1 VKSIIRAV
9 LLLVISAPCVTTLA
23 QNEDQRGALEEHH
36 SARRK
41 TDTITV
47 SEFQARRKEA
57 MKRLP
62 DGLLLLHARSA
73 LKTEDQSGFRQD
85 ATFYY
90 FTGLESAM
98 SAILAIDAPAQ
109 ESWLFVPS
117 KLGGLA
123 DQMVEKAFVKPGA
136 ETGAQLKIE
145 HVVRWEEFASYID
158 RRLAADPKLIIYL
171 DEGGFSKLWLGH
183 ESNPPGLG
191 AVENPFRLWRR
202 AIEERWPK
210 GTVKSASQAIVEM
223 RRIKSEAEIEV
234 MRRVARSSAAA
245 LRAGLSA
252 LQADRAQREVEAE
265 IVRECIRAGGE
276 GPSFWPWAMAGPNSA
291 FPAPFASFADYR
303 HLNRVMRRGE
313 VARLDV
319 GCAVDHYEG
328 DVGRTAPVSGRFDPG
343 QRETW
348 ELLISAY
355 RAGLATMRD
364 GARTADVIAASL
376 REIERLKDSM
386 KTPLGRKAVAVL
398 LGAGGMRY
406 WQAHGVGLEAAE
418 PAPEVLRSGM
428 VVAFEPIFAVE
439 GQGFYLEDMI
449 LITRDGYEILTTG
462 LPYSAD
468 EIERLVS
475 RGKEARL
482 RSISR

>member
-1 VKSIIRAV
+1 MKGIVRAV
-9 LLLVISAPCVTTLA
+9 LLFVISTPCVITMA
-23 QNEDQRGALEEHH
+23 QDEHH
-36 SARRK
+36 RRAPQS
-41 TDTITV
+41 DTITV
-47 SEFQARRKEA
+47 SEFQARRRQM

-98 SAILAIDAPAQ
+98 SAILVIDAPAQ

-117 KLGGLA
+117 KLNGMA
-123 DQMVEKAFVKPGA
+123 DAMERPFVKPGA
-136 ETGAQLKIE
+136 EAQAQLKIE
-145 HVVRWEEFASYID
+145 RVVRWEEFASYID
-158 RRLAADPKLIIYL
+158 RRLADDPKLIIYT
-171 DEGGFSKLWLGH
+171 DEGGFSNLWLGH
-183 ESNPPGLG
+183 ESNPPGLA

-210 GTVKSASQAIVEM
+210 ATVKSAKQAIVEM

-245 LRAGLSA
+245 LGAGLGA
-252 LQADRAQREVEAE
+252 LQPDRSQREVEAE
-265 IVRECIRAGGE
+265 IVRECIRSGGE

-303 HLNRVMRRGE
+303 HLNRIMRRGE

-355 RAGLATMRD
+355 RAGLGMMRD

-376 REIERLKDSM
+376 REIERLKDSV

-398 LGAGGMRY
+398 LSRDGMQY

-428 VVAFEPIFAVE
+428 IVAFEPIFAVE

-449 LITRDGYEILTTG
+449 LIKRDGYEILTTG

-468 EIERLVS
+468 EIERLV
-475 RGKEARL
+475 G
-482 RSISR
+482 RSKDAKLQ

>member
-1 VKSIIRAV
+1 M
-9 LLLVISAPCVTTLA
+9 
-23 QNEDQRGALEEHH
+23 
-36 SARRK
+36 
-41 TDTITV
+41 
-47 SEFQARRKEA
+47 

-85 ATFYY
+85 ASFYY

-98 SAILAIDAPAQ
+98 SAILAIDGPAQ

-123 DQMVEKAFVKPGA
+123 DAMERPFIKPGA
-136 ETGAQLKIE
+136 QAETQLKIE
-145 HVVRWEEFASYID
+145 HVVRWEEFDSYME
-158 RRLAADPKLIIYL
+158 RRLAADPRPIIYT
-171 DEGGFSKLWLGH
+171 DEGGFSNLWLGH
-183 ESNPPGLG
+183 ESNPPGL
-191 AVENPFRLWRR
+191 APVENPLRLWRR
-202 AIEERWPK
+202 AISERWPK
-210 GTVKSASQAIVEM
+210 ATTKSASQVIVEM

-234 MRRVARSSAAA
+234 MRRVSLSSAAA
-245 LRAGLSA
+245 LRAGLLA
-252 LQADRAQREVEAE
+252 LQPERSQREVEAE

-276 GPSFWPWAMAGPNSA
+276 GPSFWPWAMSGPNAA

-313 VARLDV
+313 IVRLDV

-348 ELLISAY
+348 ELLVSAY
-355 RAGLATMRD
+355 RAGLAAMRD
-364 GARTADVIAASL
+364 GVRTEDVIGASM
-376 REIERLKDSM
+376 REVLRLKASVR
-386 KTPLGRKAVAVL
+386 TPLGRKAVDVL
-398 LGAGGMRY
+398 ASPEGRRY
-406 WQAHGVGLEAAE
+406 WQVHGVGLESAE
-418 PAPEVLRSGM
+418 PSPDVLRAGM
-428 VVAFEPIFAVE
+428 IVDFEPIFSVE

-462 LPYSAD
+462 LPYTAD
-468 EIERLVS
+468 EIERLAG
-475 RGKEARL
+475 RGKDAKAK
-482 RSISR
+482 

>member
-1 VKSIIRAV
+1 MRVKNIIRAA
-9 LLLVISAPCVTTLA
+9 LLFVISTPCVITMA
-23 QNEDQRGALEEHH
+23 RGEHH
-36 SARRK
+36 RK
-41 TDTITV
+41 PQTDKITI
-47 SEFQARRKEA
+47 SEFQARRKQA
-57 MKRLP
+57 MKLLP
-62 DGLLLLHARSA
+62 AGVLVLHARSA

-98 SAILAIDAPAQ
+98 SAILAIDASTQ

-123 DQMVEKAFVKPGA
+123 DQMGDKALVKPGA
-136 ETGAQLKIE
+136 EPEAQLKID
-145 HVVRWEEFASYID
+145 HVVHWEEFASYID
-158 RRLAADPKLIIYL
+158 RRLAADPKLIIYV
-171 DEGGFSKLWLGH
+171 DEGGFSNLWLGH
-183 ESNPPGLG
+183 ESNPPGL
-191 AVENPFRLWRR
+191 ALVENPYRLWRR
-202 AIEERWPK
+202 ALEERWPK
-210 GTVKSASQAIVEM
+210 ATVKSAKQVIVEM

-245 LRAGLSA
+245 LQAGLGA
-252 LQADRAQREVEAE
+252 LQPDRSQREVEAE
-265 IVRECIRAGGE
+265 VVRECIRSGGE

-303 HLNRVMRRGE
+303 HLNRIMQRGE

-328 DVGRTAPVSGRFDPG
+328 DVGRTAPVGGRFDPG

-348 ELLISAY
+348 EMLISAY
-355 RAGLATMRD
+355 RAGLSMMRD

-386 KTPLGRKAVAVL
+386 KTPLGKKAVAVL
-398 LGAGGMRY
+398 LGHDGMRY

-418 PAPEVLRSGM
+418 PSPEVLRSGM
-428 VVAFEPIFAVE
+428 IVAFEPIFAVE

-449 LITRDGYEILTTG
+449 LIKRDGYEILTTG

-468 EIERLVS
+468 EIERLV
-475 RGKEARL
+475 G
-482 RSISR
+482 RSKDAKLQ